1 MNTVQLSELAEIYL
15 GVTHTPE
22 YIFSGVPF
30 LSVKDISGGEI
41 IFDDCKYI
49 SEEEYFS
56 LPKGAKPQ
64 EGDML
69 FCRVGTIGKPIIIP
83 EGTPRFGSFVSLG
96 FLRNKDSSR
105 CDMKYLR
112 HWMNSKAFSNQV
124 LSNVKGA
131 SQVNLNTGWLSKFV
145 VPLPSINEQAE
156 AVCLLDK
163 CEEIINKRNEELVIL
178 DKLIKARFV
187 EMFGEPIDNPMNWPV
202 KRLKELSSLITN
214 GNTPKGGSENYI
226 DQGIVFL
233 RSQNVWRNR
242 IDLSDVAYID
252 EDTHAKLKKSSVHH
266 NDILI
271 TKTGRINT
279 ENSSLGRAALYTGE
293 DNSANINGH
302 VYLIRLKN
310 GIDPRFV
317 VTILTG
323 EVYRKY
329 IRKVCVGG
337 IDKRQINLDQ
347 VEDFPIILPPLE
359 QQIQFSEFVE
369 QVDKSKLVVQKSL
382 DETKVL
388 FDSLMQEY
396 FG

>member
-1 MNTVQLSELAEIYL
+1 MNTVQLSELVEIYL

-22 YIFSGVPF
+22 YVFSGVPF

-145 VPLPSINEQAE
+145 VPLPSINVQAE
-156 AVCLLDK
+156 VVCLLDK

-187 EMFGEPIDNPMNWPV
+187 ELFGDPSLNTKGYPV
-202 KRLKELSSLITN
+202 KSLSEIADYWN
-214 GNTPKGGSENYI
+214 GLTYKPEDVDTEGT
-226 DQGIVFL
+226 IVL
-233 RSQNVWRNR
+233 RSSNIQNAQLDFADTVR
-242 IDLSDVAYID
+242 VACKIG
-252 EDTHAKLKKSSVHH
+252 EKKYVQD
-266 NDILI
+266 NDILMCSRNGSARLVGKVALIKDIEEPMSFGAFMMIIRSHFYSYLLTYLQMPAFRAQIATGATTTINQI
-271 TKTGRINT
+271 TSRMLDNVRLPVPNESEL
-279 ENSSLGRAALYTGE
+279 ENFISFM
-293 DNSANINGH
+293 
-302 VYLIRLKN
+302 K
-310 GIDPRFV
+310 
-317 VTILTG
+317 
-323 EVYRKY
+323 
-329 IRKVCVGG
+329 
-337 IDKRQINLDQ
+337 
-347 VEDFPIILPPLE
+347 
-359 QQIQFSEFVE
+359 
-369 QVDKSKLVVQKSL
+369 QVDKSKSVIQKSL
-382 DETKVL
+382 DEAQL
-388 FDSLMQEY
+388 LIDSLMQKY